1 MYSVVA
7 KQSAVQL
14 YMCDSPAVFDELQAQ
29 TRYQHAWLL
38 SAQLELQLPDS
49 CPRGPAAQ
57 GCWLAEQLKVPACHA
72 CCLTRLEWVRFLR
85 CVTYTGHILDV
96 E

>member
-14 YMCDSPAVFDELQAQ
+14 YMCDSPAVFDELQTQ

-38 SAQLELQLPDS
+38 SAQLELQLPEFMHS
-49 CPRGPAAQ
+49 WS
-57 GCWLAEQLKVPACHA
+57 GCSGMLA
-72 CCLTRLEWVRFLR
+72 
-85 CVTYTGHILDV
+85 G
-96 E
+96 